1 MILLLWASLAWG
13 QPQFTQLEEG
23 DVAPFAGRLLNDEAI
38 SKILVD
44 QQLASDECQI
54 AVDYELDIAMAQ
66 WSYQMSIQE
75 LTLEGKLQ
83 RSEVLVESQKEQIVY
98 LQQQAPHRLK
108 RCSSYQY
115 SLLLRKK
122 RQKKDQHEY
131 LCLNY
136 LKYGYCALHL
146 YLTIT

>member
-1 MILLLWASLAWG
+1 MILLLWTSLAWG

-38 SKILVD
+38 STILVD

-54 AVDYELDIAMAQ
+54 AVDYELDIAMAS

-75 LTLEGKLQ
+75 LTLLGKLE

-98 LQQQAPHRLK
+98 LQQQVKPAKPFIWITTGFIVGTL
-108 RCSSYQY
+108 SSLGIYH
-115 SLLLRKK
+115 SVK
-122 RQKKDQHEY
+122 
-131 LCLNY
+131 N
-136 LKYGYCALHL
+136 
-146 YLTIT
+146 

>member
-13 QPQFTQLEEG
+13 QPQFTPLEEG
-23 DVAPFAGRLLNDEAI
+23 DVSPFDGRLLNDVAF

-98 LQQQAPHRLK
+98 LQQQVKPAKPFIWITTGFIVGTL
-108 RCSSYQY
+108 SSLGIYH
-115 SLLLRKK
+115 SV
-122 RQKKDQHEY
+122 KD
-131 LCLNY
+131 
-136 LKYGYCALHL
+136 
-146 YLTIT
+146 